1 MMTYSIYSAIVLAL
15 LYWVFFA
22 FLSQETFHRLNR
34 ITLLLILVFSVMFP
48 LLPHSLNF
56 SFLEVLGIDLTRAS
70 EASTGSPEIIVE
82 NMGNTDQMVSTATW
96 SWKEIAGM
104 VYWGG
109 MFVYIAFFIYRTF
122 LLYIYM
128 RQGLRQTDAHG
139 NTVILIPGCKSP
151 FSILKYI
158 VISVDDYEQH
168 QTPILLHEQEHIR
181 QLHSLD
187 LILLSIVQC
196 IQWFNPF
203 VWMLG
208 RDLKVVHEYEA
219 DKAMQN
225 YGVDIKDYQHLLVD
239 KSNGTSAF
247 AMVNGFNHSQLISR
261 IIMLNK
267 KRSKP
272 RAKGRYLVF
281 APMLLLSYM
290 LTAQPVEKEEA
301 VIAFKDIEVTKVL
314 PEFPEGYSSMKSYL
328 NENLKY
334 PEGCDKEGTVI
345 VQFVV
350 DVDGSIKQPVVV
362 RSIDELLDAEA
373 IRLVK
378 SMPNWRPGAQNG
390 HLEMS
395 KYTLPIGFV
404 NPNRKSGEKKK
415 AESTIM
421 DKTVFKLQGTVID
434 AETKE
439 PIIGAAII
447 VVGTTKGVVT
457 SNTGEFSL
465 EIELGQRIKA
475 LMPDYKTSETDILE
489 EKIITIPLTRE

>member
-1 MMTYSIYSAIVLAL
+1 MIMYVIYSALVLAL
-15 LYWVFFA
+15 LYLVYFVF
-22 FLSQETFHRLNR
+22 LRQVTFHRMNR
-34 ITLLLILVFSVMFP
+34 ISLLSILVFSLLLP
-48 LLPHSLNF
+48 ALPHSMDF
-56 SFLEVLGIDLTRAS
+56 SVLEKSASNIGILTEPVTTGPKIDLNNGEVS
-70 EASTGSPEIIVE
+70 EQLQQT
-82 NMGNTDQMVSTATW
+82 THW
-96 SWKEIAGM
+96 SWKEIAG
-104 VYWGG
+104 VI
-109 MFVYIAFFIYRTF
+109 YISGVLGLFCLFIYST
-122 LLYIYM
+122 LLLILYLKD
-128 RQGLRQTDAHG
+128 GLRQTDRQN
-139 NTVILIPGCKSP
+139 NTLILIPGCRSP
-151 FSILKYI
+151 FSFMKYI
-158 VISVDDYEQH
+158 VMSVEDYELH
-168 QTPILLHEQEHIR
+168 QTPILMHEQEHIR
-181 QLHSLD
+181 QYHSLD
-187 LILLSIVQC
+187 LILLTVVQV